1 MNGWSFLS
9 AAFLPHAS
17 CYLWNSGLIWL
28 HGISDSAIALAY
40 FAIPLELVYF
50 MRQRRDLPF
59 PAIVW
64 VFAIF
69 ILGCGTTHV
78 MEVVTL
84 WFPVYWVSGSIKALT
99 ALASIGTA
107 VLLVSVIPE
116 ALALRSPAE
125 LEAINENL
133 KNEITE
139 RRRAEEEVLKGRE
152 LLVQQ
157 ERMRVVGQ
165 LASGIAHDLNNT
177 LNVITLRVAAM
188 AKDHSLQTLHATA
201 FHAIERAIEDAVRT
215 VDKVQELGRLR
226 REKQPAFLQTV
237 ISQAVELARTSIEER
252 SALRGVPIQIEMEL
266 PPNLAPVDGSA
277 SDLRQIFLNLLLN
290 AGDAMDK
297 GGKIKIAANSI
308 EHGMVLVTVSDEG
321 TGIRAQDLPHI
332 FEPFYTTKGPRG
344 TGLGLSIASSVM
356 ESMYGSISAAN
367 RPEGGAI
374 FTLRFRCASHTAAKA
389 EQSTDYV
396 SRRPSRFL
404 LVDDDEDNLLA
415 LQELLRSNGHQAEI
429 AKSGREA
436 VDRLRSITYDAILCD
451 LGMPGMDGWEVA
463 RQARDIAPGVKFYL
477 VTGWARQIQLETD
490 HPVEI
495 AGILSKPVDF
505 AEIEKLVADLG
516 EDPDKV
522 TAD

>member
-1 MNGWSFLS
+1 
-9 AAFLPHAS
+9 
-17 CYLWNSGLIWL
+17 
-28 HGISDSAIALAY
+28 
-40 FAIPLELVYF
+40 V
-50 MRQRRDLPF
+50 
-59 PAIVW
+59 
-64 VFAIF
+64 
-69 ILGCGTTHV
+69 
-78 MEVVTL
+78 
-84 WFPVYWVSGSIKALT
+84 IK
-99 ALASIGTA
+99 
-107 VLLVSVIPE
+107 
-116 ALALRSPAE
+116 
-125 LEAINENL
+125 
-133 KNEITE
+133 
-139 RRRAEEEVLKGRE
+139 
-152 LLVQQ
+152 
-157 ERMRVVGQ
+157 
-165 LASGIAHDLNNT
+165 
-177 LNVITLRVAAM
+177 LRVAAM

-252 SALRGVPIQIEMEL
+252 SALKGVPIQIEMEL
-266 PPNLAPVDGSA
+266 PPNLAPVEGSA

-374 FTLRFRCASHTAAKA
+374 FTLRFRRASHTAAKA

-463 RQARDIAPGVKFYL
+463 RQVRDIAPGVKFYL

-516 EDPDKV
+516 
-522 TAD
+522 